1 MNVRTPLV
9 AVTVSVAVGVL
20 PALGSM
26 PAFAATQSSTSAVA
40 AAAPAHA
47 PPTTKRTVTGRWVS
61 DGCQPSGAGASRTSL
76 TLGRRASTLALTVYA
91 DPACQAKLF
100 TLEVGSTYQLRG
112 RSPKVE
118 GARLARFSFGS
129 RQITPHA
136 QPIADAMTAAG
147 CGPATSV
154 VGVATDVFTT
164 GCAPLGQPSAAACP
178 VEYEL
183 LKRTSNR
190 LYLGARPADG
200 GGLCTPDRQATT
212 LGAGLVRLPRR

>member
-1 MNVRTPLV
+1 MNARKLLV
-9 AVTVSVAVGVL
+9 AVTVSVAVGVM

-26 PAFAATQSSTSAVA
+26 PAFAGTQSSTSPVA
-40 AAAPAHA
+40 AAPTRT
-47 PPTTKRTVTGRWVS
+47 PPTNKRTLTGHWVS
-61 DGCQPSGAGASRTSL
+61 DGCQPSGAGASRASL
-76 TLGRRASTLALTVYA
+76 ILDRRASTLALTVYA
-91 DPACQAKLF
+91 DTVCQAKLF

-112 RSPKVE
+112 RYPKVE
-118 GARLARFSFGS
+118 GARLARFSFDS
-129 RQITPHA
+129 RQITPHV

-147 CGPATSV
+147 CGPAPSV
-154 VGVATDVFTT
+154 VGIATDVFTT

-183 LKRTSNR
+183 LKRTSDQ

-212 LGAGLVRLPRR
+212 LGAGLVRLPLR